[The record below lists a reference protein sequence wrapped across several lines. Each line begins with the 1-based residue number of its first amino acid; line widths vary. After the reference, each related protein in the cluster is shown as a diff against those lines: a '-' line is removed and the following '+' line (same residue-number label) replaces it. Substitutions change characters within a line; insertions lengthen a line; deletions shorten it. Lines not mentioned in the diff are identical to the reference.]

1 MPPRKRRPQTPQA
14 TATKMP
20 ELPRGHI
27 ADVRGLLRR
36 QPVWI
41 ILAVSSGACAA
52 INGVFAKLTTTTL
65 TSSWSA
71 GLAALFG
78 LSPENNIINF
88 LLRAFFFG
96 MNLLFNLAMWTL
108 FTAALT
114 RADSTTR
121 VSIVNVSSN
130 FMVTALLGW
139 AVFGEELKGLWWVG
153 AACLAVGNVIIGR
166 REEAQKPGGST
177 GLDETQHEAEGL
189 LSQGTHR
196 GDNVDLVELDED
208 PRIRRS
214 TDEESRIKLG
224 EDVDAPI

>member
-1 MPPRKRRPQTPQA
+1 MSELGTPKGHLA
-14 TATKMP
+14 TI
-20 ELPRGHI
+20 HN
-27 ADVRGLLRR
+27 LLRR
-36 QPVWI
+36 QPIWV

-78 LSPENNIINF
+78 LAPENNVINF
-88 LLRAFFFG
+88 LLRGFFFS

-114 RADSTTR
+114 RAESTVR

-139 AVFGEELKGLWWVG
+139 AVFEEELRGLWWVG
-153 AACLAVGNVIIGR
+153 AACLAVGNVVIGR
-166 REEAQKPGGST
+166 REEGEKPGGTT
-177 GLDETQHEAEGL
+177 GLDETQGEAEGL
-189 LSQGTHR
+189 MAKRTRQEEDTSR
-196 GDNVDLVELDED
+196 GM
-208 PRIRRS
+208 
-214 TDEESRIKLG
+214 
-224 EDVDAPI
+224 

>member
-1 MPPRKRRPQTPQA
+1 
-14 TATKMP
+14 MP
-20 ELPRGHI
+20 ELASPQSHI
-27 ADVRGLLRR
+27 SSLSHLLRR

-41 ILAVSSGACAA
+41 ILAISSGACAA

-71 GLAALFG
+71 GLASMFG
-78 LSPENNIINF
+78 LSADNNVVNF

-153 AACLAVGNVIIGR
+153 AGCLAVGNVIIGK
-166 REEAQKPGGST
+166 REEGEKPGGTS
-177 GLDETQHEAEGL
+177 GLDETQQEAEGL
-189 LSQGTHR
+189 MGQGEE
-196 GDNVDLVELDED
+196 VDLVELEED
-208 PRIRRS
+208 TSRRRS
-214 TDEESRIKLG
+214 KEEETRIKRG

>member
-1 MPPRKRRPQTPQA
+1 
-14 TATKMP
+14 MP
-20 ELPRGHI
+20 ELGTAKGHI
-27 ADVRGLLRR
+27 NNFQNLLRR

-78 LSPENNIINF
+78 LSPDNTIINF

-130 FMVTALLGW
+130 FMVTAFLGW

-153 AACLAVGNVIIGR
+153 AACLAIGNVVIGR
-166 REEAQKPGGST
+166 REEGEKPGGTT
-177 GLDETQHEAEGL
+177 GLDETQQEAEALMGHETVG
-189 LSQGTHR
+189 QGEE
-196 GDNVDLVELDED
+196 VDLVELDED
-208 PRIRRS
+208 TPGKS
-214 TDEESRIKLG
+214 SKEEESRIKKG

>member
-1 MPPRKRRPQTPQA
+1 MRELEISKGY
-14 TATKMP
+14 TA
-20 ELPRGHI
+20 
-27 ADVRGLLRR
+27 DFQNLLRR

-41 ILAVSSGACAA
+41 ILAISSGACAA

-78 LSPENNIINF
+78 LSPDNNVINF

-130 FMVTALLGW
+130 FMVTALFGW

-166 REEAQKPGGST
+166 REEGEKSGGTT
-177 GLDETQHEAEGL
+177 GLDETQQEAEGL
-189 LSQGTHR
+189 LGRDRQQR
-196 GDNVDLVELDED
+196 EELDLVDLGKDDRGRSTKEEET
-208 PRIRRS
+208 RIRM
-214 TDEESRIKLG
+214 G
-224 EDVDAPI
+224 EAVDAPI

>member
-1 MPPRKRRPQTPQA
+1 
-14 TATKMP
+14 MP
-20 ELPRGHI
+20 ELGTPKEHI
-27 ADVRGLLRR
+27 ATLQKLLRR

-78 LSPENNIINF
+78 LSPDNNVINF

-114 RADSTTR
+114 RANSTTR

-130 FMVTALLGW
+130 FFVTAIAGW

-166 REEAQKPGGST
+166 REEGEKPGGTT
-177 GLDETQHEAEGL
+177 GLDETREEAEGL
-189 LSQGTHR
+189 IG
-196 GDNVDLVELDED
+196 GEEEVVDLVELEED
-208 PRIRRS
+208 AGRGS
-214 TDEESRIKLG
+214 KEEETRIKKG

>member
-1 MPPRKRRPQTPQA
+1 MPLRKRRSQAPQA
-14 TATKMP
+14 AAIKMP
-20 ELPRGHI
+20 ELSRGHI
-27 ADVRGLLRR
+27 ADFKNLLRR

-78 LSPENNIINF
+78 LSSENNIINF

-177 GLDETQHEAEGL
+177 GLDETQQEAEGL
-189 LSQGTHR
+189 LSQDLHQ
-196 GDNVDLVELDED
+196 GDDVDLVELDEGQTT
-208 PRIRRS
+208 RRG
-214 TDEESRIKLG
+214 TDEENRIKLG

>member
-1 MPPRKRRPQTPQA
+1 MPLRKRRPPPPQPTAKITEPGTP
-14 TATKMP
+14 K
-20 ELPRGHI
+20 GHI
-27 ADVRGLLRR
+27 ADLQKLLRR
-36 QPVWI
+36 QPIWI

-52 INGVFAKLTTTTL
+52 INGVFAKLTTATL

-78 LSPENNIINF
+78 IAPENDVIHF

-166 REEAQKPGGST
+166 REEGEKPGGT
-177 GLDETQHEAEGL
+177 TDLDEKQHEGKGL
-189 LSQGTHR
+189 LGQDGR
-196 GDNVDLVELDED
+196 PGEEKDLVDLDED
-208 PRIRRS
+208 IFGRRS
-214 TDEESRIKLG
+214 K
-224 EDVDAPI
+224 

>member
-1 MPPRKRRPQTPQA
+1 
-14 TATKMP
+14 MP
-20 ELPRGHI
+20 ELGTANGHI
-27 ADVRGLLRR
+27 ADFQNLLRR

-41 ILAVSSGACAA
+41 ILAISSGACAA

-78 LSPENNIINF
+78 LSRDNNVINF

-153 AACLAVGNVIIGR
+153 AAFLAVGNVIIGR
-166 REEAQKPGGST
+166 REEGGKPGGTT
-177 GLDETQHEAEGL
+177 GLDETQQEVEGL
-189 LSQGTHR
+189 LGQQG
-196 GDNVDLVELDED
+196 DQSDEVDLVELEDNTPKMKSREDET
-208 PRIRRS
+208 RLR
-214 TDEESRIKLG
+214 KG

>member
-1 MPPRKRRPQTPQA
+1 
-14 TATKMP
+14 MP
-20 ELPRGHI
+20 ELGESTGHL
-27 ADVRGLLRR
+27 ANFQNLLRR

-71 GLAALFG
+71 AIAALFG
-78 LSPENNIINF
+78 LTPDNNIVNF

-153 AACLAVGNVIIGR
+153 AAFLAVGNVVIGR
-166 REEAQKPGGST
+166 REEGEKSGGTS
-177 GLDETQHEAEGL
+177 GVDETQQEAEEL
-189 LSQGTHR
+189 LSQETVGQQR
-196 GDNVDLVELDED
+196 EEASLVDLDEYTTT
-208 PRIRRS
+208 RMRE
-214 TDEESRIKLG
+214 EESRIRRG
-224 EDVDAPI
+224 EDVDAPL

>member
-1 MPPRKRRPQTPQA
+1 MPPRKGRPQSPQPPS
-14 TATKMP
+14 TMR
-20 ELPRGHI
+20 ELGHLNSHI
-27 ADVRGLLRR
+27 ASLSHLLRR

-41 ILAVSSGACAA
+41 ILAISSGACAA
-52 INGVFAKLTTTTL
+52 INGVFAKLTTTAL

-78 LSPENNIINF
+78 LSADNNMVNF

-153 AACLAVGNVIIGR
+153 AAFLAVGNVIIGK
-166 REEAQKPGGST
+166 REEGEKPGGT
-177 GLDETQHEAEGL
+177 TELDETQQEAGGL
-189 LSQGTHR
+189 LGQDGR
-196 GDNVDLVELDED
+196 GEEVDLVELEED
-208 PRIRRS
+208 TSKRGS
-214 TDEESRIKLG
+214 KEEETRIKIG